1 MEFLLYLSPESSE
14 IYKMVSRKVRVVENT
29 PICRQHDIF
38 GYYDAVKKNLSI
50 CISRIKTYGNLEENV
65 TETFL
70 HESVHIAQDCKTK
83 GNYLA
88 PFGISPSVMDLNQRR
103 QNDLK
108 RTIAF
113 DSRLKYIDME
123 AYWMEDKPDKVK
135 YVVQK
140 YCF

>member
-1 MEFLLYLSPESSE
+1 MN
-14 IYKMVSRKVRVVENT
+14 K
-29 PICRQHDIF
+29 
-38 GYYDAVKKNLSI
+38 
-50 CISRIKTYGNLEENV
+50 IKSYGNLHENV

-88 PFGISPSVMDLNQRR
+88 PFGISPSVMNLNQRR

>member
-38 GYYDAVKKNLSI
+38 GYYDAVKNNLSI